1 MNAVVEDEKMHYLI
15 TGHTGFK
22 GSWLIALLKSR
33 GHSVSGISLEP
44 EPNSIFAESALHEL
58 LEFNL
63 YININNR
70 DEVNS
75 AIAQIKPDVVVHLA
89 AQALVRHSYQ
99 HPIETFE
106 TNVIGT
112 LNILNAVEKSQSC
125 KAALVI
131 TTDKVYANINQIWG
145 YKESDALGAADP
157 YSTSKAMADLLI
169 QCWSQHFTEIPIGIA
184 RAGNVIGGGDV
195 SKERLLPDL
204 IRSFEKNSIPELRY
218 PDAVR
223 PWQHVL
229 DCLNGYLLAV
239 DNLLLGKESKVW
251 NFGPDKENFK
261 KVHEV
266 TQEVGILYGMPDSYS
281 ISSTQ
286 NPHEAG
292 LLALDSTK
300 SFLELNWN
308 DKLDFHEAISWTI
321 EWYKLIK
328 SGYKVDQILFDQIQK
343 FEKLQI

>member
-1 MNAVVEDEKMHYLI
+1 MNAVSDGEKMHYLV

-44 EPNSIFAESALHEL
+44 EANSIFAESALHEL

-112 LNILNAVEKSQSC
+112 LNILNAVEKSQNC
-125 KAALVI
+125 KAALII
-131 TTDKVYANINQIWG
+131 TTDKVYANTNQIWG

-204 IRSFEKNSIPELRY
+204 IRSFEKNHVPELRY
-218 PDAVR
+218 PNAVR

-229 DCLNGYLLAV
+229 DCLNGYLLAI
-239 DNLLLGKESKVW
+239 DNLLLSKESRVW
-251 NFGPDKENFK
+251 NFGPDKESFK

-266 TQEVGILYGMPDSYS
+266 THEVGILYGMPDSYNVS
-281 ISSTQ
+281 NTQ

-300 SFLELNWN
+300 SFLELNWK
-308 DKLDFHEAISWTI
+308 DKLDFREAISWTI

-328 SGYKVDQILFDQIQK
+328 SGYEVDRILFDQIQK
-343 FEKLQI
+343 FEQLQI